1 MTKDTIT
8 HDERTL
14 TITEI
19 MTPDMAN
26 FGGKVHG
33 GAILKLMDRV
43 AYACAARYSKHYCVT
58 LSFDH
63 VLFARPIEVGEMV
76 SIFACVNYVG
86 TSSMEIGLRVVSEN
100 ITSGS
105 TQHTNTSYVTMVAV
119 DDDHKPI
126 KIKPLALNT
135 DTEKRRFK
143 NAEFRK
149 QLRREY
155 YDKHQAGKGD

>member
-1 MTKDTIT
+1 MATETIT
-8 HDERTL
+8 NDNRKL
-14 TITEI
+14 MITEI

-33 GAILKLMDRV
+33 GAILKIMDRV

-76 SIFACVNYVG
+76 TIFACVNYVG
-86 TSSMEIGLRVVSEN
+86 TSSMEIGLRIESED
-100 ITSGS
+100 ITSGKK
-105 TQHTNTSYVTMVAV
+105 QHTNTSYVTMVAV
-119 DDDHKPI
+119 DDNHKPI
-126 KIKPLALNT
+126 KITPLTLNT

-143 NAEFRK
+143 NAQFRK
-149 QLRREY
+149 ELRREY
-155 YDKHQAGKGD
+155 YEKHQAGKT